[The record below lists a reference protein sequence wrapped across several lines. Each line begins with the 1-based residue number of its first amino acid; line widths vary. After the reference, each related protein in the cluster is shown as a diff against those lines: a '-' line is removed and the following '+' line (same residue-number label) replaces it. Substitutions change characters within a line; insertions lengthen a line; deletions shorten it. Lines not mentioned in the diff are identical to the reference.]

1 MKEADPH
8 RYDDILYLPHHVS
21 QTRPRMSM
29 RERAAQFAPFAA
41 LTGYGAV
48 IREAGRLTER
58 KVELGDSEAE
68 ALERALRRLAGHA
81 GSHPR
86 IKVTYFLPDEKKEGG
101 AYVTVTGRFKR
112 IDEAARQLLLLD
124 RTAIPIENLLRIE
137 DAE

>member
-29 RERAAQFAPFAA
+29 QERAAQFAPFAA

-86 IKVTYFLPDEKKEGG
+86 IKVTYFLPDGKKEGG
-101 AYVTVTGRFKR
+101 AYVIVTGRFKR
-112 IDEAARQLLLLD
+112 IDEAAHQLLLLD
-124 RTAIPIENLLRIE
+124 RTAISIENLLLIE